1 MSLRRRAFCQS
12 LFGTALSGAD
22 VAEKPP
28 NIVVFLADDHGW
40 DIAGC
45 YGNRAIRTPNID
57 RLATEGMRFTRAF
70 AASPTCSPSRA
81 ILYTGLHSARNGLM
95 GNHTGTRTGL
105 KSIAHYLKAQ
115 GYRTVL
121 ANKTHVKPVE
131 VFDFEYVKATL
142 PDPPAGKRQYR
153 LEGLDT
159 QEIDRLLAEHARNRA
174 DRPLCLILADS
185 APHVTWEKNR
195 DYDPAKLPLPP
206 IAVDTPKTRAA
217 LANYYQDI
225 TTADRHLGEVLNSLR
240 MHGFED
246 KTLTIYTSDQGPE
259 WPRSKWTLYDT
270 GLRVPFIAR
279 WPGRIPRGAV
289 TDAMISFVD
298 VTPTLVDIA
307 DGKPIPG
314 LDGGSFKAVLS
325 GAAKRFRSE
334 IYASHSG
341 DGTMNMFPQRCVR
354 DLRFKL
360 ILNLHPERKW
370 TTHFTKV
377 DGIPDSHKEVYDT
390 WLEKAKFDADAARIV
405 RLAED
410 HPREELYDTLND
422 PYELENLAEKP
433 AARPVLLRMRD
444 QLARKRRELVDQN
457 E

>member
-1 MSLRRRAFCQS
+1 MSLRRRAFFHS
-12 LFGTALSGAD
+12 LFGAALSGAAT
-22 VAEKPP
+22 AEMPP
-28 NIVVFLADDHGW
+28 NIVLFLADDHGW

-45 YGNRAIRTPNID
+45 YGNRVIHTPNID
-57 RLATEGMRFTRAF
+57 RLASEGMRFTRAF

-95 GNHTGTRTGL
+95 GNHTGTLAGL
-105 KSIAHYLKAQ
+105 KSIAQYLKAQ

-142 PDPPAGKRQYR
+142 PDPPSGKRQYR

-159 QEIDRLLAEHARNRA
+159 REIDRLLAEHARNRA
-174 DRPLCLILADS
+174 GQPLCLILADS

-206 IAVDTPKTRAA
+206 IAIDTPKTRAA

-225 TTADRHLGEVLNSLR
+225 TTADRHLGEVLDSLR
-240 MHGFED
+240 KHGFED

-279 WPGRIPRGAV
+279 WPGRIARGAV

-307 DGKPIPG
+307 GGKPPPG

-325 GAAKRFRSE
+325 GNAKRFRTE

-354 DLRFKL
+354 DLRYKF

-390 WLEKAKFDADAARIV
+390 WLEKAKSDADAARIV
-405 RLAED
+405 RLTED

-422 PYELENLAEKP
+422 PYELENLAEKTS
-433 AARPVLLRMRD
+433 ARPVLLRMRD
-444 QLARKRRELVDQN
+444 QLAKKRRELGDRD

>member
-1 MSLRRRAFCQS
+1 MSLRRRAFFQS
-12 LFGTALSGAD
+12 LFGAALSGAAT
-22 VAEKPP
+22 AEKPP

-45 YGNRAIRTPNID
+45 YGNRVIRTPNID
-57 RLATEGMRFTRAF
+57 RLASEGMRFTRAF

-95 GNHTGTRTGL
+95 GNHTGTHAGL
-105 KSIAHYLKAQ
+105 KSIAQYLKAQ

-142 PDPPAGKRQYR
+142 PDPPSGKRQYR

-159 QEIDRLLAEHARNRA
+159 REIDRLLAEHARNRA
-174 DRPLCLILADS
+174 GQPLCLILADS

-225 TTADRHLGEVLNSLR
+225 TTADRHLGEVLDSLR
-240 MHGFED
+240 KHGFED

-279 WPGRIPRGAV
+279 WPGRIARGAV

-307 DGKPIPG
+307 GGKPPPG

-325 GAAKRFRSE
+325 GNAKRFRTE

-354 DLRFKL
+354 DLRYKF

-390 WLEKAKFDADAARIV
+390 WLEKAKSDADAARIV
-405 RLAED
+405 RLTED

-422 PYELENLAEKP
+422 PYELENLAEKTS
-433 AARPVLLRMRD
+433 ARPVLLRMRD
-444 QLARKRRELVDQN
+444 QLAKKRRELGDRD

>member
-1 MSLRRRAFCQS
+1 MSLRRRAFFQS
-12 LFGTALSGAD
+12 LFGAALSGAAT
-22 VAEKPP
+22 AEMPP
-28 NIVVFLADDHGW
+28 NIVLFLADDHGW

-45 YGNRAIRTPNID
+45 YGNRVIHTPNID
-57 RLATEGMRFTRAF
+57 RLASEGMRFTRAF

-95 GNHTGTRTGL
+95 GNHTGTHAGL
-105 KSIAHYLKAQ
+105 KSIAQYLKAQ

-142 PDPPAGKRQYR
+142 PDPPSGKRQYR

-159 QEIDRLLAEHARNRA
+159 REIDRLLAEHARNRA
-174 DRPLCLILADS
+174 DQPLCLILADS

-206 IAVDTPKTRAA
+206 IAIDTPKTRAA

-225 TTADRHLGEVLNSLR
+225 TTVDRHLGEVLNSLR
-240 MHGFED
+240 KHGFED

-279 WPGRIPRGAV
+279 WPGRIARGAV

-307 DGKPIPG
+307 GGKPVPG

-325 GAAKRFRSE
+325 GNAKRFRTE

-354 DLRFKL
+354 DRRYKF

-370 TTHFTKV
+370 TTHFTTV

-390 WLEKAKFDADAARIV
+390 WLEKAKSDADAARIV
-405 RLAED
+405 RLTED

-422 PYELENLAEKP
+422 PYELENLAEKT
-433 AARPVLLRMRD
+433 AARPVLLRMRG
-444 QLARKRRELVDQN
+444 QLAKKRRELGDRD